1 MVHIGF
7 IEYPIM
13 NSTRKL
19 IVTNNFNEDKSEVY
33 STRIN
38 KREFDSEEYEDL
50 LRGRKICKNGFLY
63 EIQSDGTIMMIDI
76 CE

>member
-1 MVHIGF
+1 
-7 IEYPIM
+7 
-13 NSTRKL
+13 
-19 IVTNNFNEDKSEVY
+19 VTSNFNEDESEAY
-33 STRIN
+33 STRID
-38 KREFDSEEYEDL
+38 KREFDFEEYEDL